1 MNKKYLLLPACLI
14 ASLLLGC
21 EQKLDPNDPSSV
33 RKYLEDQKISMTPA
47 QYVAYSIKGD
57 TANMSL
63 LKKVGVDANSADA
76 RGNTALAI
84 AANKGN
90 AMMVRYLLAAGA
102 DMSLKNSKGMFPIED
117 AVSLGHKD
125 VVAAMIEFEKT
136 RDPSLMNMGGAVN
149 MAARQGFAEIAQIL
163 GDAGAPLESR
173 SSEGYTPLHW
183 AVKNGHIAVV
193 EYLLSK
199 KVDVN
204 ATCGQGY
211 SPLDWAV
218 NENYSKVI
226 SAIKK
231 AGGKNTA
238 AYLKVSR

>member
-1 MNKKYLLLPACLI
+1 MSRHLLLTACVA

-21 EQKLDPNDPSSV
+21 EKKLDPNDPTSV
-33 RKYLEDQKISMTPA
+33 REYLEDQKIAMTPA
-47 QYVAYSIKGD
+47 QYVAFSLKGD
-57 TANMSL
+57 TASMSL
-63 LKKVGVDANSADA
+63 LSKVGVDANSTDA

-90 AMMVRYLLAAGA
+90 TMMVEYLLAHGA
-102 DMSLKNSKGMFPIED
+102 DLGVKNSKGMIPVED
-117 AVSLGHKD
+117 AASLGHKE
-125 VVAAMIEFEKT
+125 VVSAIIASEKQK
-136 RDPSLMNMGGAVN
+136 DPSLLNLGGAVN
-149 MAARQGFAEIAQIL
+149 MAARQGYVEIAQLL
-163 GDAGAPLESR
+163 GDAGAPLNAR

-226 SAIKK
+226 AALKK
-231 AGGKNTA
+231 AGGKHTA

>member
-1 MNKKYLLLPACLI
+1 MNKSILLIPACLA

-33 RKYLEDQKISMTPA
+33 RKYLEGQKIAMTPG
-47 QYVAYSIKGD
+47 QFVAFSVKGD
-57 TANMSL
+57 TANMNL
-63 LKKVGVDANSADA
+63 LIKVGVDANSADA

-90 AMMVRYLLAAGA
+90 AEMVRYLLAAGA
-102 DMSLKNSKGMFPIED
+102 DPSIKSTKGIIPMED

-125 VVAAMIEFEKT
+125 VVAVMLEFELK
-136 RDPSLMNMGGAVN
+136 RDPSLATLGNSVN
-149 MAARQGFAEIAQIL
+149 MAARQGFVDIIRML
-163 GDAGAPLESR
+163 GDAGAPLDTR
-173 SSEGYTPLHW
+173 SSEGYTPLHS
-183 AVKNGHIAVV
+183 AVKNGHLAVV

-204 ATCGQGY
+204 ATCSQGY

-226 SAIKK
+226 AVLKK
-231 AGGKNTA
+231 AGSKHTA
-238 AYLKVSR
+238 AYLKVR